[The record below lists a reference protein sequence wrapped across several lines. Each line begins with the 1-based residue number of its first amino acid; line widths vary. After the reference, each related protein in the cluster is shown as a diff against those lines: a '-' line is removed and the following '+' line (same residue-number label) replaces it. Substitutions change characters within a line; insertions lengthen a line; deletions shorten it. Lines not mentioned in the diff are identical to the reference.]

1 MARASLVKPT
11 IDLVSDDG
19 TVLWSIVR
27 GEQLEQIVNVNFLTN
42 TYGYEYEAVVVEG
55 NNVVGA
61 TEPPDSIAVGAKVAS
76 LNVRVPIEKPE
87 WNGSTAY
94 DREDIVPYLGKY
106 YRKLVGNGVIENI
119 SPDTSPNWAETKP
132 NLVYIQIPSTLGS
145 DWALQPAANS
155 STYGFFELR
164 VTEPAGS
171 VFRKTWKPVRGVIKL
186 DFSPTELI

>member
-1 MARASLVKPT
+1 MARASLIKPT
-11 IDLVSDDG
+11 IDIVSDEG

-27 GEQLEQIVNVNFLTN
+27 GEQLEQIVNVSFLTN

-55 NNVVGA
+55 DNIAGA
-61 TEPPDSIAVGAKVAS
+61 TEPPEGIAAGAKITS
-76 LNVRVPIEKPE
+76 LNVRVPVERLE
-87 WNGSTAY
+87 WNSSTAY
-94 DREDIVPYLGKY
+94 NREDIVPYLGKY
-106 YRKLVGNGVIENI
+106 YRKLVGNGIVENI
-119 SPDTSPNWAETKP
+119 SPDTSNNWAETNP

-145 DWALQPAANS
+145 DWTLQPTAS
-155 STYGFFELR
+155 YSTYGFFELR